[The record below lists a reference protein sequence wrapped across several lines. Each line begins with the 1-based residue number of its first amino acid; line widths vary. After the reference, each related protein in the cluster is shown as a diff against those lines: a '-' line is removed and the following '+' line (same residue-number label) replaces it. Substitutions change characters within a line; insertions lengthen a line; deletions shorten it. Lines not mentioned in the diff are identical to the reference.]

1 MHRTVMFSIHEHS
14 YHVGYDDDGHDVY
27 QNIQYFIN
35 VDVKD
40 GEDYEDALS
49 RHEYF
54 KDGDL
59 PDEWMVVEPNTPD
72 WHKTRRELNELEE

>member
-1 MHRTVMFSIHEHS
+1 MKTVMFSIHEYS
-14 YHVGYDDDGHDVY
+14 YPVGYDY

-35 VDVKD
+35 VDVED

-54 KDGDL
+54 KDGKL
-59 PDEWMVVEPNTPD
+59 PDEWMEVQEPNNPD
-72 WHKTRRELNELEE
+72 WHKTRGELNEL